1 MQTFRRSFWYLH
13 SFLCPKTTFPRFPR
27 YFPAEAQASQPRCD
41 SGPPD
46 PRLSW
51 RPLGRR
57 KSRQPREAAPP
68 PRRSAGPPP
77 VCLFRRL
84 RLLSAGRG
92 GARSARLPVL
102 GSPGALQGAGAAVE
116 VRWESRPRA
125 AGPCAPSG
133 RGNVERARRA
143 PGRLVV
149 GGGARAA
156 SQSAPP
162 VVPGRGPDR
171 RLRAARRSAAFV
183 LRVKPG
189 EAGGGPQGRDR
200 SAQM

>member
-1 MQTFRRSFWYLH
+1 MTLVLQTL
-13 SFLCPKTTFPRFPR
+13 
-27 YFPAEAQASQPRCD
+27 ASA
-41 SGPPD
+41 GD
-46 PRLSW
+46 PSDGASSDNPERQR
-51 RPLGRR
+51 RPLGA
-57 KSRQPREAAPP
+57 PRAP
-68 PRRSAGPPP
+68 S
-77 VCLFRRL
+77 VWLFRRL
-84 RLLSAGRG
+84 RLLSAGCG
-92 GARSARLPVL
+92 GPRSARLPVL

-133 RGNVERARRA
+133 RGDVERARRA

-156 SQSAPP
+156 SQGAPP
-162 VVPGRGPDR
+162 VVPGWGPGR